1 MAKKTF
7 QEELKETLL
16 NRTDPNL
23 SRKEVLIDIFKT
35 YTAKML
41 EQNVLTN
48 KNRIESSFINMVKAY
63 LITEFRNTELGEFQ
77 MSEGQYEELFDKTLK
92 EIFDS
97 ASNAH
102 AGVDTIIEGQQELL
116 VDKRAY
122 HHEIQ
127 PKMNNGMMQ
136 TPNGLWVPR

>member
-7 QEELKETLL
+7 QDQLKETII
-16 NRTDPNL
+16 NRTDPNM
-23 SRKEVLIDIFKT
+23 SRLEILQDIFKT

-48 KNRIESSFINMVKAY
+48 KNRLESGFVNMLKAY
-63 LITEFRNTELGEFQ
+63 LITEFRATDIGEFQ
-77 MSEGQYEELFDKTLK
+77 MSEKQYEDLFNKTIQ
-92 EIFDS
+92 EIFNDASYSHQGTNS
-97 ASNAH
+97 AEES
-102 AGVDTIIEGQQELL
+102 QQELL

-127 PKMNNGMMQ
+127 PKIQGGMMQ
-136 TPNGLWVPR
+136 NESGLWVPR